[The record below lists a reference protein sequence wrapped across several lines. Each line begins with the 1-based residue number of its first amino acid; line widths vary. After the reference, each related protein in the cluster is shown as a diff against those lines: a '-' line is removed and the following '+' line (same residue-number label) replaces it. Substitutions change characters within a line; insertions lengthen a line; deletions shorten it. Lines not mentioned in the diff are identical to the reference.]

1 MQRGSVF
8 RLAGL
13 ALIWG
18 SSFLLIAL
26 GLRGFAPIQIVF
38 GRLLFGAGV
47 LLLFVLF
54 TRRSLPRDPMLW
66 LHLGVVSVIANVVP
80 FLLFAVGE
88 TEVSS
93 GIAGVLNA
101 TTPLWTL
108 LVGYASGHDRRVTA
122 LRLAGVVLG
131 FVGVL
136 LIFSPWRSG
145 SEAASWGGLACL
157 TAAALY
163 GVTFIYMDRFIVRR
177 GVESVVLSASQLAVG
192 TLLTLPLLPFL
203 GGLRAPHWHWA
214 PFLAVAT
221 LGAVGTGVAYVL
233 NYRLVADEGPTASVV
248 TYLLPV
254 VAVLLGFLLLGE
266 PLSLQVIGGMAIVLI
281 AVSLVRRPTVPAVQT
296 STNRA

>member
-18 SSFLLIAL
+18 SSFLLIAI
-26 GLRGFAPIQIVF
+26 GLRSFSPIQVVL
-38 GRLLFGAGV
+38 GRMVFGAGV
-47 LLLFVLF
+47 LLLFVWL
-54 TRRSLPRDPMLW
+54 TGRRLPRDRMLW
-66 LHLGVVSVIANVVP
+66 VHLAVVSVIANVLP

-122 LRLAGVVLG
+122 LRLAGVILG

-136 LIFSPWRSG
+136 LIFSPWKSG

-192 TLLTLPLLPFL
+192 AVLTLPLLPFL
-203 GGLRAPHWHWA
+203 GGLRAPEWHWG
-214 PFLAVAT
+214 PFLAIVA

-254 VAVLLGFLLLGE
+254 VAVLLGYVLLQE
-266 PLSLQVIGGMAIVLI
+266 PLSLQVIGGMVIVLF
-281 AVSLVRRPTVPAVQT
+281 AVALVRRPTVPARQI
-296 STNRA
+296 SANNA